1 MKVNNYYCF
10 LILLLIGLSCSS
22 ENTKSTTS
30 TPSLKNNQTTNYSID
45 RDELKEEIKQEL
57 KEEIKQEL
65 KEKLR
70 QETQQQYQQEK
81 RYYHSSESGSVI
93 VSQNGTKNFRWK
105 KKCNYCGKTDNNT
118 YNESRFS
125 GSLTTM
131 FYCNK
136 CKKQSKVKVTTSSG

>member
-1 MKVNNYYCF
+1 MKVNKHYCF

-22 ENTKSTTS
+22 EKTKSTTS
-30 TPSLKNNQTTNYSID
+30 TTSLNNNQTTNYSID

-57 KEEIKQEL
+57 KEE
-65 KEKLR
+65 LR

-93 VSQNGTKNFRWK
+93 VSQNGTKKFRWK
-105 KKCNYCGKTDNNT
+105 KKCNYCGVTENIT
-118 YNESRFS
+118 HNENRFG

-131 FYCNK
+131 YYCYK
-136 CKKQSKVKVTTSSG
+136 CKKQSKVKVTTTSG